1 MEDKEHPNNQDEQTE
16 KEGQVSQI
24 ELTQT
29 FIKAQIK
36 KAEIEDLKK
45 IPSIDER
52 SARSVYNFFR
62 SDTKDQDESLEKR

>member
-1 MEDKEHPNNQDEQTE
+1 MKNFVGLDE
-16 KEGQVSQI
+16 
-24 ELTQT
+24 
-29 FIKAQIK
+29 IK

-45 IPSIDER
+45 IPSMDEK